1 MPLQSA
7 GLLLYRFRDSQP
19 QVLLAH
25 PGGPYWEKR
34 DTGVWTIPKG
44 LFDNTEDP
52 LAAAKREFGE
62 ETGFPPPAGF
72 YRELQPVKMKGGKT
86 IFAWAAAGDIDADSI
101 RSNTF
106 RMEYPYKSGRWNEY
120 PEIDRAA
127 WLGMNVAAEKIIPA
141 QLPFLRQLRELL
153 QTDL

>member
-7 GLLLYRFRDSQP
+7 GLLLYRRTAAGTE
-19 QVLLAH
+19 VLLVH

-44 LFDNTEDP
+44 LFENDEDP
-52 LAAAKREFGE
+52 LNAAKREFSE
-62 ETGFPPPAGF
+62 ETGFPAPEGDYHA
-72 YRELQPVKMKGGKT
+72 LQAVRMKGGKT
-86 IFAWAAAGDIDADSI
+86 IYGWAVPGDLDAAQI

-106 RMEYPYKSGRWNEY
+106 RMEYPYKSGRWGEY

-127 WLGMNVAAEKIIPA
+127 WLGFDAASEKIIPA
-141 QLPFLRQLRELL
+141 QAPFLQELKSLL
-153 QTDL
+153 QVL